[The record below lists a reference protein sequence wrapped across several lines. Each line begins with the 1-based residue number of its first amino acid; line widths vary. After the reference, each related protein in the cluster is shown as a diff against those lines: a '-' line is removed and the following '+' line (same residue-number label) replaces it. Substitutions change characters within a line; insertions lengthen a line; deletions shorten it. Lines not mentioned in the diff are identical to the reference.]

1 MSTNLSK
8 LKREKM
14 INTISKIK
22 ENIDDE
28 ETLKNLSLIEY
39 ELTKK
44 KYGLV
49 WEEHEERVDEE
60 LKVKIPTFE
69 EKKEKELNKSSND
82 TINFL
87 IEGDNLHSLYLLN
100 KTHKNKIDVIYIDPP
115 YNTGNKDFEY
125 DDSFIDTEDGYR
137 HSKWLSF
144 MDKRL
149 KLAKNLLSEQGSI
162 FIQIDDNELTQLKLL
177 CDEIFGE
184 NNFINII
191 SINMKNIA
199 GASGGG
205 EDKRFKKNCEYI
217 LIYAK
222 NYQSMP
228 IFNGAYEYTEI
239 SELIQKYINEGISW
253 KYTSVLVDEGKKEY
267 ICSTEDGNGDEIK
280 IFRRINPIIKSI
292 KQVAK
297 ENGISEIEAYK
308 KFGAKVFRTTN
319 AQSSIRTRIIEAR
332 KECNINDE
340 ILSIEYIPKTGKN
353 KGNIYEQF
361 YKDDKCNLFV
371 WLKDTTEEIDGEL
384 YKKDLQGT
392 YWDFN
397 AKMKNLTKEG
407 NVVFPNGKKPVD
419 LIKRIVSLYPSN
431 DCTVLDFFAGSGT
444 TGHAVISLN
453 NEDNG
458 QRNFILCTNNENNI
472 CEEITYK
479 RLYNVINGYV
489 NDKGKEY
496 KPLFSNLKYYK
507 CSYIP
512 RINNEEENIQENLL
526 QNIKNLVQ
534 LENGISIDNKKIR
547 VILDEEEIDEFSNKL
562 DEVKECNKL
571 YISSDVLLTAKQ
583 EKTFKELGVDIFIIP
598 EYYFDSEIKEVQ

>member
-8 LKREKM
+8 IKRDKM
-14 INTISKIK
+14 LNTISKIK

-267 ICSTEDGNGDEIK
+267 IC
-280 IFRRINPIIKSI
+280 
-292 KQVAK
+292 
-297 ENGISEIEAYK
+297 
-308 KFGAKVFRTTN
+308 
-319 AQSSIRTRIIEAR
+319 
-332 KECNINDE
+332 
-340 ILSIEYIPKTGKN
+340 
-353 KGNIYEQF
+353 
-361 YKDDKCNLFV
+361 
-371 WLKDTTEEIDGEL
+371 
-384 YKKDLQGT
+384 
-392 YWDFN
+392 
-397 AKMKNLTKEG
+397 
-407 NVVFPNGKKPVD
+407 
-419 LIKRIVSLYPSN
+419 
-431 DCTVLDFFAGSGT
+431 
-444 TGHAVISLN
+444 
-453 NEDNG
+453 
-458 QRNFILCTNNENNI
+458 
-472 CEEITYK
+472 
-479 RLYNVINGYV
+479 
-489 NDKGKEY
+489 
-496 KPLFSNLKYYK
+496 
-507 CSYIP
+507 
-512 RINNEEENIQENLL
+512 
-526 QNIKNLVQ
+526 
-534 LENGISIDNKKIR
+534 
-547 VILDEEEIDEFSNKL
+547 
-562 DEVKECNKL
+562 
-571 YISSDVLLTAKQ
+571 
-583 EKTFKELGVDIFIIP
+583 
-598 EYYFDSEIKEVQ
+598 